1 MKSKVLYF
9 PRGVEVRITPNSVV
23 TDEFRQQIVTHSET
37 THGGPTKIT
46 VTKTSCH
53 TSI

>member
-23 TDEFRQQIVTHSET
+23 TDEFRQQI
-37 THGGPTKIT
+37 GRA
-46 VTKTSCH
+46 SCRERV
-53 TSI
+53 